1 MHRRLLSFALTLAV
15 FCPLAA
21 FAQTP
26 PPAPAVPSPAA
37 PPSTD
42 PVPAVKK
49 HPHVNGKIS
58 AVDAAAKTIT
68 LSHGRKTIV
77 VSVPDTAKIY
87 KPSDAKG
94 QPTGTFADLTVD
106 TRVNVNTAGDETAPV
121 AKSVHI
127 RAPKTTGDVPTAPV
141 VP

>member
-1 MHRRLLSFALTLAV
+1 MLRRFVPLALAV
-15 FCPLAA
+15 SVLCPLTA

-26 PPAPAVPSPAA
+26 ANPTPPVAPAVPGAPAA
-37 PPSTD
+37 TPAPP
-42 PVPAVKK
+42 K
-49 HPHVNGKIS
+49 HPHVGGKIS

-68 LSHGRKTIV
+68 LTHGKKTVI

-87 KPSDAKG
+87 KPGDAKG

-106 TRVNVNTAGDETAPV
+106 TRVNVATDGGDETAPV

-127 RAPKTTGDVPTAPV
+127 RAPKTAAEAPA
-141 VP
+141 P